1 MSPITAPVAGELD
14 GVASSTGGV
23 GTEPCDEVADGFS
36 EADSVG
42 VGWLV
47 EVRDAAGVGVG
58 LGVGGVVGLAV
69 GLAVGLSVGLAVGW
83 AVGFAVGFAVG
94 WAVGLAVG
102 GVVGGAVGG
111 AVGLGAAAHVIE
123 NSTAY
128 SFRPSAA
135 LYAPTPM

>member
-14 GVASSTGGV
+14 GVTSSTGGV
-23 GTEPCDEVADGFS
+23 GTEPCDEVADGPS

-47 EVRDAAGVGVG
+47 EVGDAAGVGVG

-102 GVVGGAVGG
+102 GAVGG
-111 AVGLGAAAHVIE
+111 AVGLGAAAQITE

>member
-42 VGWLV
+42 VGWLLKV
-47 EVRDAAGVGVG
+47 GDAAGVGVG

-94 WAVGLAVG
+94 
-102 GVVGGAVGG
+102 GAVGFG
-111 AVGLGAAAHVIE
+111 ATAHVIE

>member
-1 MSPITAPVAGELD
+1 LD
-14 GVASSTGGV
+14 GAASSTGGV

-47 EVRDAAGVGVG
+47 EVGFGVGVG
-58 LGVGGVVGLAV
+58 VGSGVGGVVGLAV
-69 GLAVGLSVGLAVGW
+69 GLAVGLSVGLAVGLG
-83 AVGFAVGFAVG
+83 VGFAVGFAVG
-94 WAVGLAVG
+94 WAVGL
-102 GVVGGAVGG
+102 AVGG

>member
-1 MSPITAPVAGELD
+1 VAGELD
-14 GVASSTGGV
+14 AVASSTGGV
-23 GTEPCDEVADGFS
+23 GTEACDEVADGFS

-47 EVRDAAGVGVG
+47 EVGFAVGVGVG

-83 AVGFAVGFAVG
+83 AVGFAVG